1 MLLPQKRR
9 LSVLQR
15 RKRTVQRSRALL
27 LPQYAEKAYWRL
39 FAPEFRDLV
48 LEAQYH
54 GLGPQMEL
62 LQAHRIP
69 TSERT
74 LPLHKD
80 APREIEPRTLLSS
93 CLGSCRRRG
102 GGGPQA

>member
-1 MLLPQKRR
+1 MLLGQC
-9 LSVLQR
+9 LVLL
-15 RKRTVQRSRALL
+15 ALAGDAL
-27 LPQYAEKAYWRL
+27 DTRGQA
-39 FAPEFRDLV
+39 RDLV

-102 GGGPQA
+102 GPQA